1 MNESNIECAKLT
13 VKCIPPSYL
22 LVAEPKETMFIQY
35 AYYDCLNNDDAE
47 KKLIRLFVDWEFI
60 RILLWCI
67 FKMLLHVDKNVYPI
81 WWKNEFTRILNV
93 HKVWWICMV

>member
-47 KKLIRLFVDWEFI
+47 KKLIRLFVD
-60 RILLWCI
+60 
-67 FKMLLHVDKNVYPI
+67 
-81 WWKNEFTRILNV
+81 
-93 HKVWWICMV
+93 